1 MEKHIITGMKWLSRW
16 IIVALTVALV
26 ISMFCGTADLLFEI
40 VFKTILSRD
49 PYPLLIKTEELHA
62 IFSMI
67 LIIIVGYELFKSL
80 SIILHSNQMPVKSI
94 TKVAAIAMANKVITL
109 NLKEIEPIELFGISS
124 IIIAIGLSYFLFQKD
139 PEIKE

>member
-26 ISMFCGTADLLFEI
+26 ISMFCGTADLLFES
-40 VFKTILSRD
+40 VFKTIFSRD

>member
-1 MEKHIITGMKWLSRW
+1 MEKRIITGMKRLSKW

-26 ISMFCGTADLLFEI
+26 ISMVFGTADFLFENI
-40 VFKTILSRD
+40 FNSIISRD
-49 PYPLLIKTEELHA
+49 PYPLLIKTEELYA
-62 IFSMI
+62 IFSAV

-80 SIILHSNQMPVKSI
+80 YIILQSNQMPVKSI

-109 NLKEIEPIELFGISS
+109 NLKEIEPIELFGISTLIIS
-124 IIIAIGLSYFLFQKD
+124 IGVSYFLFQKD